1 MVAAREEWS
10 ASGLGIGERNP
21 RGGGGKRER
30 EAAEGRVERK
40 PIWIGEGGLVG
51 EGREVR
57 GERETMDRGT
67 EGECGR
73 LRSTTGGDPWAA
85 S

>member
-1 MVAAREEWS
+1 MAAAREEWS

-51 EGREVR
+51 EGREVS
-57 GERETMDRGT
+57 ERRWI
-67 EGECGR
+67 EG
-73 LRSTTGGDPWAA
+73 LRESVDGSDGLQGGDPWAA